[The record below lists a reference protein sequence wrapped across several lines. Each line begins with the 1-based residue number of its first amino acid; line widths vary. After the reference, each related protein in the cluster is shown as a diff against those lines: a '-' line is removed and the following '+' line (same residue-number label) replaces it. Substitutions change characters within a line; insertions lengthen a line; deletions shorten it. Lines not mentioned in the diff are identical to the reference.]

1 MPERLTVAETALY
14 ASTMRKLAAI
24 LTVGC
29 WLGLPWQAAFG
40 NETGGGVAEAPAED
54 YPLYDRTIER
64 LFLTSRTQLL
74 LIERMTV
81 TRLLPNRTEP
91 MTVDW
96 FYEQDYFTGRLSR
109 ELVHD
114 FVHANSAAARLE
126 GRFHIGVPYRFLSD
140 GLIEEP
146 EVLSMRPLKVGLL
159 AQAPLPSSEHLAFSK
174 IGRTLRNDQAL
185 LYVEQVRPDGT
196 GAGFLVWFERR
207 SQDWKIL
214 ETDVVWIIR
223 DESSEGEEFP

>member
-1 MPERLTVAETALY
+1 
-14 ASTMRKLAAI
+14 MRKLVAI

-40 NETGGGVAEAPAED
+40 NETGGSVAEVPAED
-54 YPLYDRTIER
+54 YPLYDRAIER
-64 LFLTSRTQLL
+64 LFLTSHTRLL

-81 TRLLPNRTEP
+81 TRLLPNQTEP
-91 MTVDW
+91 MTVDR

-114 FVHANSAAARLE
+114 FVHVNRTAARLE
-126 GRFHIGVPYRFLSD
+126 GRFHIGVPYRFLSN

-146 EVLSMRPLKVGLL
+146 EVLSMRALKARRL
-159 AQAPLPSSEHLAFSK
+159 AQMPMPPSDHLAFSK
-174 IGRTLRNDQAL
+174 IGRILRNDQAL

-196 GAGFLVWFERR
+196 GAGFLVWFERKGP
-207 SQDWKIL
+207 DWKIL
-214 ETDVVWIIR
+214 ETDVVWTIR
-223 DESSEGEEFP
+223 DENSEGEEFP

>member
-14 ASTMRKLAAI
+14 ASTMRKLAVI
-24 LTVGC
+24 LTLGC

-54 YPLYDRTIER
+54 YPLYDRAIER
-64 LFLTSRTQLL
+64 LFLASRTQLL

-81 TRLLPNRTEP
+81 TRLLPNQTES

-96 FYEQDYFTGRLSR
+96 FYEQDYFMGRLPR
-109 ELVHD
+109 ELAHD
-114 FVHANSAAARLE
+114 FVHVNRVAARLE
-126 GRFHIGVPYRFLSD
+126 GRFRVGVPYRFLSD

-146 EVLSMRPLKVGLL
+146 EVLSMRPLKVGLM
-159 AQAPLPSSEHLAFSK
+159 AQMPMPPSDHLAFSR

-185 LYVEQVRPDGT
+185 LYVEQVRSEGT
-196 GAGFLVWFERR
+196 GAGFLVWFERKG
-207 SQDWKIL
+207 QDWKIL
-214 ETDVVWIIR
+214 ETDVVWTIR
-223 DESSEGEEFP
+223 DEISEGEEFP